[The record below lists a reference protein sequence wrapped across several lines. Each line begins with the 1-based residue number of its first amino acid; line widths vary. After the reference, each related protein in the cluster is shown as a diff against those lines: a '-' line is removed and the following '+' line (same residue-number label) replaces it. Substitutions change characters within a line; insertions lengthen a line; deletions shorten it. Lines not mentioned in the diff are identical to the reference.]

1 MTGAA
6 GAQVTLAG
14 VNFTGTTSVQFHG
27 TSATAFQVVNDSQIT
42 ATVPASATTGPVS
55 VTTPLGTGSSA
66 TSFTVMSPISNGLDL
81 ALESWQINQGVQDH
95 AGTVPLVAGRDGVL
109 RVFVIANGTNTATP
123 IVQVTLNGGT
133 PTNLAA
139 PTGVTSLTGVPQ
151 TFTDADTAKSWNMT
165 VPGAQIHSGMTL
177 KIEVDPSHSLGE
189 TNLTNNVVNAAPTA
203 TTVGTFHVT
212 LVPILSS
219 DAVPLTGNIDS
230 GSGRTLASWT
240 DRFKRMY
247 PVVIIDPQKRSTPL
261 LTTGTFN
268 TEVGTSWDT
277 CLKEV
282 EAARKIDLGIARK
295 ADPSSPARYYFGVV
309 ATGYDNGQAGL
320 GYVPNSMAPT
330 SAIGWDKIK
339 PSATGYTY
347 YDGGHYP
354 EIFAHEV
361 GHNLGREHAPYG
373 VTGPTDANWP
383 SDSLHTGAHTGYWG
397 WDGGYA
403 TAVPAYPDTTTPWR
417 DPSKYLD
424 IMSYGH
430 LLWVSDYTYKGILAF
445 TSAMPDVVSVA
456 DAAAAQVAVNAPV
469 QECLLVSG
477 EIREGQ
483 ASLEST
489 FQVETLPDATEGSYR
504 IQLLD
509 ASGAV
514 LTELA
519 FNPMAIGD
527 HPDASLQ
534 HFVVSVPMSPAI
546 QKTYRSIRIQKDAAT
561 LLESTPRAEASF
573 VGVREPVATRM
584 RAGQTHV
591 SWDAAIHSKIM
602 ICDTATGEVL
612 GFAKGGSVDLP
623 VEAQAVDVHFSNG
636 THSVRRRMTVQ
647 E

>member
-203 TTVGTFHVT
+203 TTVGTFRTT
-212 LVPILSS
+212 LVAITSA
-219 DAVPLTGNIDS
+219 DGLTGVVVDTQ
-230 GSGRTLASWT
+230 RTLSRWV
-240 DRFKRMY
+240 DRFKRVY
-247 PVVIIDPQKRSTPL
+247 PIVNIDVQQRSTPL
-261 LTTGTFN
+261 LTTGTFS
-268 TEVGTSWDT
+268 TEVGTSWGT

-282 EAARKIDLGIARK
+282 EVARKKEA
-295 ADPSSPARYYFGVV
+295 PSRYYFGVI

-320 GYVPNSMAPT
+320 GYVPNSMTPT

-361 GHNLGREHAPYG
+361 GHNLGREHAPG
-373 VTGPTDANWP
+373 CVTGTTDANWP
-383 SDSLHTGAHTGYWG
+383 SDSLHTDAHTGYWG

-417 DPSKYLD
+417 DPSKYMD
-424 IMSYGH
+424 IMSYCH
-430 LLWVSDYTYKGILAF
+430 PLWVSDYTYKGILAF

-456 DAAAAQVAVNAPV
+456 DAAAAQAAVIAPV

-509 ASGAV
+509 ANGAV

-546 QKTYRSIRIQKDAAT
+546 QKAYRSIRIQKDAAT
-561 LLESTPRAEASF
+561 LLESAPKAEASF

-602 ICDTATGEVL
+602 ICDTTTGEVL